1 MIHEISISHIQYHH
15 LSHRLYPSVFDMA
28 PKTHFTIPLGNTVD
42 VVTHTQRGVREVR
55 TTDKVVSRQ
64 TTKKKTSGKTSG
76 ARSKAVGHTET
87 PDGQGSR
94 LASNDSEETHTLQ
107 SLEEQEDAIEMEDPE
122 DDHSQSNVSS
132 IIHCYLDPS
141 LILSQTPMDQWLQLR
156 VTYLRLILDMEGLTK
171 ASKCSCCGKTMEI
184 KCSNCLGGNYFCKA
198 CCIESHSRT
207 PFHWMSRWTG
217 EHFAPVSLY
226 SLGFKLC
233 LGHDGAPC
241 PSTVEVC
248 LH

>member
-42 VVTHTQRGVREVR
+42 VVTHTRRGVREVW

-87 PDGQGSR
+87 PDGQGSG

-171 ASKCSCCGKTMEI
+171 ASKCSLSWPDE
-184 KCSNCLGGNYFCKA
+184 
-198 CCIESHSRT
+198 RT
-207 PFHWMSRWTG
+207 LTIW
-217 EHFAPVSLY
+217 L
-226 SLGFKLC
+226 
-233 LGHDGAPC
+233 
-241 PSTVEVC
+241 
-248 LH
+248 